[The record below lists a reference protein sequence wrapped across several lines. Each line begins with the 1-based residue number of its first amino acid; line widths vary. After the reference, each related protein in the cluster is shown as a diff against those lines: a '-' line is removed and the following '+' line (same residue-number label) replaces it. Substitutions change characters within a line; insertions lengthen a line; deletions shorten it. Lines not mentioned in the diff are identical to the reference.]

1 MTGGYLIFFTEGL
14 CLMFFTLTTFLF
26 LAYNQGRLRKLM
38 AGCLA
43 FWILLH
49 LKEVFVVTHFDFT
62 LMEVERLR
70 KCLDVLAVP
79 TCAFVGIELLR
90 PGWFNARRCAAHM
103 AGFAAMSGTAI
114 FTGSMVAYYVMLV
127 AVVVYG
133 ISLSVYGLV
142 QIPRYNRNLKDIYSF
157 TDDVSLQWLVAVL
170 VFFISMLL
178 LWLAASY
185 KLDLEADS
193 LFHLLSM
200 SLWAIVAYYVS
211 RHANM
216 KPADLEPEAV
226 GASPAADASPQP
238 ATDEFEARL
247 LRDFVNRE
255 EYLKPQ
261 LKLADMARTLG
272 TNRTYLSNYL
282 NSIKHTTFY
291 DYVNDL
297 RLRHSCQLLLDT
309 DLTLDVVAERSG
321 FNSLSTFRRVFAKRM
336 GMTPNA
342 YRQNRGAAS

>member
-14 CLMFFTLTTFLF
+14 CLMFFTLTSILF
-26 LAYNQGRLRKLM
+26 LTYNQGRLRKLM

-43 FWILLH
+43 FWMLLH

-62 LMEVERLR
+62 QMEVERLR

-79 TCAFVGIELLR
+79 TCAFVGVELLR

-103 AGFAAMSGTAI
+103 VLFAALSGTTI
-114 FTGSMVAYYVMLV
+114 FTGSMTAYYVMLV

-133 ISLSVYGLV
+133 VSLSVYGLV

-170 VFFISMLL
+170 VIFLSMLM

-200 SLWAIVAYYVS
+200 ALWAIVAYYVS

-216 KPADLEPEAV
+216 KPADLEPDPSAIT
-226 GASPAADASPQP
+226 ATDADAQPAAD
-238 ATDEFEARL
+238 EFESRL
-247 LRDFVNRE
+247 LHDFVGRE

-282 NSIKHTTFY
+282 NSIRHTTFY

-297 RLRHSCQLLLDT
+297 RLKHSCRLLLES

-342 YRQNRGAAS
+342 YRQSRSGKH

>member
-1 MTGGYLIFFTEGL
+1 
-14 CLMFFTLTTFLF
+14 MFFMFTSFLF
-26 LAYNQGRLRKLM
+26 LVYNQGRLKKLM
-38 AGCLA
+38 AGCMA
-43 FWILLH
+43 FWVLLH

-79 TCAFVGIELLR
+79 TCAFVGVELLR
-90 PGWFNARRCAAHM
+90 PGWFNALRCAAHM
-103 AGFAAMSGTAI
+103 ALFAVLSGTAI
-114 FTGSMVAYYVMLV
+114 YTGSKAAYYVMLA

-133 ISLSVYGLV
+133 LSLAIYGLV
-142 QIPRYNRNLKDIYSF
+142 QIPRYNRNLKNIYSF
-157 TDDVSLQWLVAVL
+157 TDDVSLQWLVTVL
-170 VFFISMLL
+170 VIFMSMLM
-178 LWLAASY
+178 LWLAASCT
-185 KLDLEADS
+185 LDLVADS

-200 SLWAIVAYYVS
+200 TLWAIVAYYVS
-211 RHANM
+211 RHANL
-216 KPADLEPEAV
+216 KPADLESAAAYDATSETCADTQ
-226 GASPAADASPQP
+226 PAAY
-238 ATDEFEARL
+238 EFEARL
-247 LRDFVNRE
+247 QHDFVGRE

-282 NSIKHTTFY
+282 NSVRHTTFY

-297 RLRHSCQLLLDT
+297 RLRHACQLLLNS

-336 GMTPNA
+336 GMTPNS
-342 YRQNRGAAS
+342 YRQSRGGNTD